1 MHQPQAPTL
10 AMTLEVIIAEVPWE
24 ALLLG
29 VSADESHCTGVA
41 PGPRVEPSR
50 AACSSVVAKVPDQ

>member
-1 MHQPQAPTL
+1 
-10 AMTLEVIIAEVPWE
+10 MTLEVIIAEFPWE

-29 VSADESHCTGVA
+29 VSVDESRYTGVA
-41 PGPRVEPSR
+41 PEPRVEPSR